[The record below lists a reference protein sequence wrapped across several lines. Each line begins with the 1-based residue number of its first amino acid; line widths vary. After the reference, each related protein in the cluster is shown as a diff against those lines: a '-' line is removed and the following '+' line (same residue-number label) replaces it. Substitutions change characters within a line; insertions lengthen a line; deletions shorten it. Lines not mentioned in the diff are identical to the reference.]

1 MSLLGQPPKDLAV
14 SNLAVSGTLTTSQL
28 SVNNLSVASINGV
41 TADVLV
47 GDIVSAT
54 GVNAGSWSYSNG
66 IVEFNLI
73 VNANPD
79 PLPDPPVTNPQPAG
93 TVFAVLENYAATKAY
108 TFPAFVY
115 WQNGPTIA
123 PGMDPAIN
131 PGAGFLVEIVISEN
145 GQIYQTSQPNLFSNS
160 LVQSA
165 GAYYATV
172 L

>member
-1 MSLLGQPPKDLAV
+1 MSILGQPPKDLAV

-47 GDIVSAT
+47 GDVIDT
-54 GVNAGSWSYSNG
+54 TNGLNAGSWSYSSG
-66 IVEFNLI
+66 IVEFSVI
-73 VNANPD
+73 VNANPTAF
-79 PLPDPPVTNPQPAG
+79 PLSAG
-93 TVFAVLENYAATKAY
+93 TVFAALSNYTATKAY

-115 WQNGPTIA
+115 AQSAATIA
-123 PGMDPAIN
+123 EAGSLVNIIIN
-131 PGAGFLVEIVISEN
+131 EN
-145 GQIYQTSQPNLFSNS
+145 GQVVADTDLKENS

-172 L
+172 F